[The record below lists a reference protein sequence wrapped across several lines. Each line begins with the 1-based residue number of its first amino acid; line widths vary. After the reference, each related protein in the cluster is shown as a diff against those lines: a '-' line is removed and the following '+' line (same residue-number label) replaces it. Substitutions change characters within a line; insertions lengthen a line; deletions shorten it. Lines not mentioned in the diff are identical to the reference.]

1 MRKLLAP
8 LIIVFL
14 IFLVSCPEPISQ
26 EILNQAEDIH
36 SPRITITSPADNAI
50 YYSTTTIT
58 GVVTDDAIESGDSEG
73 IIDSFSYEILYDADR
88 RGGIIRDGSSYNAD
102 PDAGSGLITYIPA
115 TGVFEF
121 EISTITPSVLSG
133 QITLRITTSDS
144 NANTTIRDLKLRE
157 SNGPVI
163 TVSEPGTTITEF
175 DTGDDIA
182 ITGTLENSNQD
193 SGADQISRIAWNA
206 NNAISGSL
214 ALDGSDGTFTSTTSQ
229 GMTFSFNTSTNVFSS
244 ILRVSDTTT
253 GFYVITIEAEDFNG
267 HISTISRTIYREGAG
282 PDFDFSGNTNNY
294 ASTIFLRK
302 DNYSPFPIELTFDN
316 FTEVTGLT
324 YQGRSNAGDAALTEI
339 SLSLPISNVYLF
351 TPNHAS
357 YYTDIQSWLATT
369 EILQLYVTAV
379 NADAEESIHL
389 LNIMLDSLGPAVSID
404 SISSTTDY
412 NGNTYAGTGTKTI
425 DFSYSDSRSGM
436 DDITLSITGE
446 SVSNVDPPETSYDHT
461 FTTGTDGGTVT
472 LTLAAVDVAG
482 NVSSDSKNIIFYYAN
497 PTITWSTITSGGDLY
512 AASGETINLSFSSNH
527 VLPTLPTAEIGGAA
541 ATVSRVDDTH
551 FTASAAL
558 SGATRI
564 SGVGIEI
571 DGVTDAAGLTLSAPY
586 TPTTT
591 LIYDP
596 VAPVISTVTSLPYSA
611 GVSLSKNNTVTVTW
625 DAATDGET
633 EIDSVDFDFS
643 ELGGGTITDSSSAGG
658 WSASYT
664 ISSSTLNTNDADVL
678 ITATDLAGNSNS
690 TPFEYGSWI
699 IDTIAPT
706 VTTGNISFSSTG
718 SGTGGTYITGDTIT
732 CVWNASADGNT
743 DIASVDFDFSD
754 FGGSTTPDSSSAG
767 GWSASYTLSAGALD
781 VTDAVVVVTATDA
794 AGNVSSDVNSPQIS
808 VDTEAPT
815 ITPARII
822 ITGSGSG
829 TGGTYIPGDIINIE
843 WSATPDGDTDI
854 ASVAFDFSD
863 FGGSTITDSDSTGGW
878 TASYTITAGSTDTA
892 AAVISLLATDDAG
905 QTDTEDSTSVS
916 MDSQAPTVS
925 PAHISFTSS
934 GSGSGGVYR
943 SGDTVSVEWDAS
955 SDGDTDIS
963 SVEFDFTDFG
973 GTTVTDNSSAGGWTA
988 SYTITAGAED
998 TTTAVV
1004 SLTATDD
1011 AGISGTS
1018 ADSSQVSVDN
1028 VLPTISSGAVNGTDA
1043 SIRII
1048 LSEGGYST
1056 SGGSGA
1062 LETTDFSLNFTSGGG
1077 ATAATISGITH
1088 TVGST
1093 TVDLTITYTGTQTSA
1108 DSLSIAPADG
1118 SSIYDQAG
1126 NPMNAAQTTGTIN
1139 LTGS

>member
-14 IFLVSCPEPISQ
+14 IFLASCPEPISQ

-50 YYSTTTIT
+50 YYSATTIT
-58 GVVTDDAIESGDSEG
+58 GVVTDDAIESGDAEG

-182 ITGTLENSNQD
+182 ITGTLVNSNQD

-253 GFYVITIEAEDFNG
+253 GFYVIALEAEDFNG

-282 PDFDFSGNTNNY
+282 PDFDFSGDTNTS

-302 DNYSPFPIELTFDN
+302 DSYSPFPIEITFDD

-324 YQGRSNAGDAALTEI
+324 YQGRSNAGDAALAEI
-339 SLSLPISNVYLF
+339 SLSLPISNVYSF
-351 TPNHAS
+351 TPNNAS
-357 YYTDIQSWLATT
+357 YYTGIQSWLATT

-379 NADAEESIHL
+379 NSDAEESIHL

-412 NGNTYAGTGTKTI
+412 NGNTYAGPGTKTI

-446 SVSNVDPPETSYDHT
+446 TVSNVDPPETSYIQA

-472 LTLAAVDVAG
+472 FSLSATDVAG
-482 NVSSDSKNIIFYYAN
+482 NVSSDSKNVIFYYTT
-497 PTITWSTITSGGDLY
+497 PTVTWTSMTSSGDLY
-512 AASGETINLSFSSNH
+512 AASGETINLAFSSNH
-527 VLPTLPTAEIGGAA
+527 VLPTLPTAEIGGTA

-551 FTASAAL
+551 FTATAAL
-558 SGATRI
+558 TGATRI

-571 DGVTDAAGLTLSAPY
+571 DGVTDAAGLTMSAPY
-586 TPTTT
+586 TATTT

-596 VAPVISTVTSLPYSA
+596 VAPVISTVSSSPSA
-611 GVSLSKNNTVTVTW
+611 GVSLSKNDTVTVTW
-625 DAATDGET
+625 DAAADGEA

-699 IDTIAPT
+699 IDTTAPT
-706 VTTGNISFSSTG
+706 VTTANISFSSTG

-732 CVWNASADGNT
+732 CFWNASADGNT

-767 GWSASYTLSAGALD
+767 GWSASYTLSAGSLD
-781 VTDAVVVVTATDA
+781 VTGAVVVVTATDA
-794 AGNVSSDVNSPQIS
+794 AGNVSSDVDSPQIS

-863 FGGSTITDSDSTGGW
+863 FGGGTITDSDSTGGW

-892 AAVISLLATDDAG
+892 AAVVSLLATDDAG
-905 QTDTEDSTSVS
+905 QTDTEDS
-916 MDSQAPTVS
+916 
-925 PAHISFTSS
+925 
-934 GSGSGGVYR
+934 
-943 SGDTVSVEWDAS
+943 
-955 SDGDTDIS
+955 
-963 SVEFDFTDFG
+963 
-973 GTTVTDNSSAGGWTA
+973 
-988 SYTITAGAED
+988 
-998 TTTAVV
+998 
-1004 SLTATDD
+1004 SL
-1011 AGISGTS
+1011 
-1018 ADSSQVSVDN
+1018 VSVDN

-1043 SIRII
+1043 SIRIT

-1062 LETTDFSLNFTSGGG
+1062 LETTDFSLTFTSGGG
-1077 ATAATISGITH
+1077 ATAASISGITH
-1088 TVGST
+1088 TAGST